1 MLLGGLHRSST
12 TLFSYVKRPTSKQHM
27 QIELVN
33 TSNLV
38 SSVAQMQSLLPSQHD
53 STRLDQFGEFTQKKT
68 ENSQQNQHPVPLRL
82 RRSEDPFSTKKPMA
96 AAEHVDNLTMIYP
109 VTKKNQ

>member
-53 STRLDQFGEFTQKKT
+53 STRLDQFWEFTQKKLKIHSKT
-68 ENSQQNQHPVPLRL
+68 NIQCLYGFAVRRTPFQPKSQWLQRN
-82 RRSEDPFSTKKPMA
+82 M
-96 AAEHVDNLTMIYP
+96 LTI
-109 VTKKNQ
+109 